1 MDIDKSPCR
10 RKYLQW
16 HMSSSVL
23 FRSDDETV
31 VLLDL
36 PRSIEESQSGE
47 EPAVLVAVEQ
57 SSRAPSP
64 PPPPPALSKSHTDR
78 RRLVSTEP
86 PRTPFSLPEPKRARH
101 DALPSVAAQ
110 VAQLMTRC
118 AVERALGQLQAG
130 HAGPW
135 LLPRALQPSGRGVGP
150 DGEAEGCDPG
160 SSRKRKAAALSPA
173 TVSGPGQEQGEQKE
187 TGADTEAEAEAEEG
201 EEYFFPPASRYIL
214 GSIEATRQAFV
225 DSAPAFDLI
234 VLDPP
239 WPNRSAAR
247 KKGRGRYNL
256 AAGTAEIRRLL
267 SLIPVT
273 AHLAPDGLVAV
284 WVTNKPAFTEVL
296 TSLLD
301 EWGLE
306 LVGEWAWL
314 KVTSQGEPV
323 FPVESEFRKPWE
335 PLLVARRKGSSRT
348 LPAGWDRRV
357 LVAVPDVHSRKP
369 NLRRLFQGVL
379 QPGFCGLEVFAR
391 SLVAGWWSWG
401 DDVLRFQHRS
411 HWALDE

>member
-1 MDIDKSPCR
+1 
-10 RKYLQW
+10 
-16 HMSSSVL
+16 MSSSVL
-23 FRSDDETV
+23 FRSEDGTV

-36 PRSIEESQSGE
+36 PRSIEESQGE
-47 EPAVLVAVEQ
+47 DPGRAQPAV
-57 SSRAPSP
+57 
-64 PPPPPALSKSHTDR
+64 SKSQTAHHTR
-78 RRLVSTEP
+78 CLISTEP
-86 PRTPFSLPEPKRARH
+86 PHTPFSLPEPKRPRH
-101 DALPSVAAQ
+101 DALPSAAAQ
-110 VAQLMTRC
+110 VAQLMARC
-118 AVERALGQLQAG
+118 AVERALGQVRAG

-135 LLPRALQPSGRGVGP
+135 LLPRALQQPSGRGAGP
-150 DGEAEGCDPG
+150 DGAAEGGCDPG
-160 SSRKRKAAALSPA
+160 SSRKRKAAALSTA
-173 TVSGPGQEQGEQKE
+173 TVSGPK
-187 TGADTEAEAEAEEG
+187 EAEAEAEAEAG
-201 EEYFFPPASRYIL
+201 EEHFFPPASHYVL

-225 DSAPAFDLI
+225 ESAPPAFDLI

-256 AAGTAEIRRLL
+256 AAGTAEVRRLL
-267 SLIPVT
+267 SLVPVA

-284 WVTNKPAFTEVL
+284 WVTNKPAFAEVL
-296 TSLLD
+296 ASLLD

-314 KVTSQGEPV
+314 KVTSRGEPV

-335 PLLVARRKGSSRT
+335 PLLVARRRGSSRT

-357 LVAVPDVHSRKP
+357 LIAVPDVHSRKP
-369 NLRRLFQGVL
+369 NLRHLFQGVL
-379 QPGFCGLEVFAR
+379 QPGFRGLEVFAR

-411 HWALDE
+411 HWALEKTNAGPAMGEERGSIARDLQS